1 MSNLP
6 PEYEPVHHEPRRR
19 RAPRPDDRS
28 DPRGSAPWP
37 APPQYPPQQPPQYSP
52 QQPQQP
58 RFVPGFGDGPA
69 GPAGP
74 PGPVGPDGPGG
85 EWYEPQNYEP
95 QGYDPQNR
103 DPQSYDAQNYDDQGF
118 GQPEADE
125 PRPAKRRRRR
135 FRWLAPL
142 VAVLIIL
149 VPIAW
154 GGSYVYGIYENK
166 YHPADY
172 SGAGTCCVQVQVPA
186 GASASTLAPELVSL
200 GVVASTRAF
209 VIAAEH
215 NASTAGLEPG
225 TFRLHKHMQA
235 SLAYAALLDPQNVV
249 ALTITIPEGWRES
262 RIIAT
267 LAADDPHISQ
277 NAFNQA
283 LTSKSLG
290 LPSYADG
297 KPEGYLF
304 PDTYQIAP
312 GATALSVLQQM
323 TQAFSTQAA
332 NLNLTESAKAVNLKP
347 AQVIIV
353 ASLVQAEGGSAA
365 DFPKIARVI
374 YNRLNAGMKL
384 QLDSTVLFGLGKY
397 GIQAT
402 DQELQSKSPYNT
414 YLHAGLPPGPIDS
427 PGAAAIRA
435 ALKPASGNWLY
446 FVTVN
451 PKTGETLFTAS
462 EAQFEQYEAELQRNE
477 GQG

>member
-1 MSNLP
+1 VSNLP
-6 PEYEPVHHEPRRR
+6 PEYEPVHHEPRRH
-19 RAPRPDDRS
+19 RAPRPDGRS

-37 APPQYPPQQPPQYSP
+37 APPQYPPQQPPQYPS

-58 RFVPGFGDGPA
+58 RFVPGFGDA
-69 GPAGP
+69 PAGP
-74 PGPVGPDGPGG
+74 PGPPGPPAPDGPGG
-85 EWYEPQNYEP
+85 EWYEPQNYDPQNYDPQNYDP
-95 QGYDPQNR
+95 QGYDPQG
-103 DPQSYDAQNYDDQGF
+103 Y

-154 GGSYVYGIYENK
+154 GGSYVYGIYQNK

-172 SGAGTCCVQVQVPA
+172 SGAGTCCVDVQVAA

-209 VIAAEH
+209 VLAAEH
-215 NASTAGLEPG
+215 SASTAGLEPG
-225 TFRLHKHMQA
+225 TFRMNKHMQA
-235 SLAYAALLDPQNVV
+235 SLAYAALVDPKNVV

-267 LAADDPHISQ
+267 LVADDPHLSQ
-277 NAFNQA
+277 NAFKQA

-323 TQAFSTQAA
+323 TQAFGTQAA
-332 NLNLTESAKAVNLKP
+332 NLNLTEAAKSAHLTP
-347 AQVIIV
+347 AQVITV

-374 YNRLNAGMKL
+374 YNRLAQGMKL
-384 QLDSTVLFGLGKY
+384 ELDSTVFYALDKY
-397 GIQAT
+397 GIAAT
-402 DQELQSKSPYNT
+402 DQELTVNSPYNT
-414 YLHAGLPPGPIDS
+414 YKYAGLPPGPIDS
-427 PGAAAIRA
+427 PGAAAIKA
-435 ALKPASGNWLY
+435 ALQPSSGNWLY

-462 EAQFEQYEAELQRNE
+462 ESQFEQYEAELQQNE